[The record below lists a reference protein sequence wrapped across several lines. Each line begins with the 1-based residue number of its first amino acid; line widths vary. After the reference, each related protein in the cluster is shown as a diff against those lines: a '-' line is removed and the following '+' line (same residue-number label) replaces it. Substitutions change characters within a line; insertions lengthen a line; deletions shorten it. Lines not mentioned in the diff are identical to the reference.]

1 MTRMINAGF
10 QKVFKRC
17 LLIKFML
24 TLKVFFLIYWK
35 NFLSNIVKNLKIRE
49 YKNLNSNI
57 ENIKD
62 LAFRVILKY
71 KNYPS
76 VIAIKEK

>member
-1 MTRMINAGF
+1 
-10 QKVFKRC
+10 
-17 LLIKFML
+17 ML

-62 LAFRVILKY
+62 LVFRVILKY